1 MREKNLPAGA
11 VEIGAEVRK
20 RTGEPPVNEP
30 YLLDVTE
37 LFYLR
42 QRTRRTPSSGRA
54 RGSFLSRPPRYFP

>member
-37 LFYLR
+37 LLR
-42 QRTRRTPSSGRA
+42 AISDRELAERRRRSERGDPS
-54 RGSFLSRPPRYFP
+54 

>member
-20 RTGEPPVNEP
+20 RAGEPPVNEP

-37 LFYLR
+37 LLR
-42 QRTRRTPSSGRA
+42 AISDRELAERRRRGGRGDPS
-54 RGSFLSRPPRYFP
+54 